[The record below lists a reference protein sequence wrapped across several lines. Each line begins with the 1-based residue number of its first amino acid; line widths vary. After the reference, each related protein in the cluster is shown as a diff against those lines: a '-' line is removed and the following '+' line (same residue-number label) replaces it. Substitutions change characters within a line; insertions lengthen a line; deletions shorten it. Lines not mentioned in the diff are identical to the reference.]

1 MYGRGGFSSG
11 GDDDGEG
18 GGKKAAD
25 ASDADMASQT
35 RLHEPSKAQA
45 EADNLSKSDHIS
57 KSDIEALLAG
67 ARCGAV
73 GIYHCVSNLQ
83 QQTRYQ

>member
-1 MYGRGGFSSG
+1 MYGGGFFSGGGDGAGG
-11 GDDDGEG
+11 GDDGER

-45 EADNLSKSDHIS
+45 EAGNLSKSGHIS

-73 GIYHCVSNLQ
+73 GILH
-83 QQTRYQ
+83 